1 MKMTANE
8 INTIIN
14 LLIPFFGLMTIVVS
28 TLFIKPF
35 IKTLKEI
42 F

>member
-1 MKMTANE
+1 MKMTLNE

-14 LLIPFFGLMTIVVS
+14 ILIPFFGLMTLVVS
-28 TLFIKPF
+28 TLFIRPF

>member
-1 MKMTANE
+1 MKMTLNE

-14 LLIPFFGLMTIVVS
+14 ILTPFFGLMVIVVS
-28 TLFIKPF
+28 TLFIRPF
-35 IKTLKEI
+35 IKTIKEI